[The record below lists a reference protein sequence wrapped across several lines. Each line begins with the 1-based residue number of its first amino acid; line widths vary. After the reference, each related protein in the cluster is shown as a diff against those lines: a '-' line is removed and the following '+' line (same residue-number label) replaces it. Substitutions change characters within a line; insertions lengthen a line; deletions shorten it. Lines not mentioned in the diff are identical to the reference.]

1 MSEITTGKANLE
13 IFGETLL
20 EEGKKNSNLIVV
32 TSDSRGSGKI
42 VPFGK
47 ELPDQIIEVG
57 IAEQNLV
64 GVCSGLAAGGK
75 IVFGVSP
82 ASFLTA
88 RSLEQI
94 KNDVAYSDQPVTLVG
109 ISAGISYGQLGS
121 THHSLH
127 DYAVLRTINNLTIV
141 SPADNFEASEVIRR
155 AVTFNKPLYIRYGK
169 KPMINLHKKGSNFE
183 IGKASIICEGNDIT
197 IIGTGET
204 VQRAFLASRILKED
218 GVNAEVISMHTIKP
232 FDEDALMKSIKKT
245 NCLISVEE
253 HSIYGGLGERC
264 ASLIS
269 QAGYNTKFK
278 ILGIPDEY
286 MINGSQAD
294 VLDHYDMSPK
304 KFLTYLN
311 LYSTN
316 ELYHC

>member
-232 FDEDALMKSIKKT
+232 FDEDALTKSIKKT

-294 VLDHYDMSPK
+294 VLDHYDMSPEK
-304 KFLTYLN
+304 ISDISKSLLN
-311 LYSTN
+311 Q
-316 ELYHC
+316 

>member
-155 AVTFNKPLYIRYGK
+155 AVSFNKPLYIRYGK

-294 VLDHYDMSPK
+294 VLDHYDMSPEK
-304 KFLTYLN
+304 ISEISKSLLN
-311 LYSTN
+311 Q
-316 ELYHC
+316 

>member
-141 SPADNFEASEVIRR
+141 SPADNFEASEVIRK
-155 AVTFNKPLYIRYGK
+155 AVSFNKPLYIRYGK

-294 VLDHYDMSPK
+294 VLNHYDMSPEK
-304 KFLTYLN
+304 ISDISKSLLN
-311 LYSTN
+311 Q
-316 ELYHC
+316 

>member
-155 AVTFNKPLYIRYGK
+155 AVSFNKPLYIRYGK
-169 KPMINLHKKGSNFE
+169 KPMINLHKNGSNFE
-183 IGKASIICEGNDIT
+183 IGKASIICEGSDIT

-253 HSIYGGLGERC
+253 HSIYGGLGECC

-294 VLDHYDMSPK
+294 VLDYYDMSPEK
-304 KFLTYLN
+304 ISDISKSLLN
-311 LYSTN
+311 Q
-316 ELYHC
+316 

>member
-141 SPADNFEASEVIRR
+141 SPADNFEASEVIRK
-155 AVTFNKPLYIRYGK
+155 AISFNKPLYIRYGK

-294 VLDHYDMSPK
+294 VLDHYDMSPEK
-304 KFLTYLN
+304 ISEISKSLLN
-311 LYSTN
+311 Q
-316 ELYHC
+316 

>member
-294 VLDHYDMSPK
+294 VLDHYDMSPEK
-304 KFLTYLN
+304 ISEISKSLLN
-311 LYSTN
+311 Q
-316 ELYHC
+316 

>member
-155 AVTFNKPLYIRYGK
+155 AVSFNKPLYIRYGK

-218 GVNAEVISMHTIKP
+218 GINAEVISMHTIKP

-294 VLDHYDMSPK
+294 VLDHYDMSPEK
-304 KFLTYLN
+304 ISDISKSLLN
-311 LYSTN
+311 Q
-316 ELYHC
+316 

>member
-155 AVTFNKPLYIRYGK
+155 AVSFNKPLYIRYGK

-183 IGKASIICEGNDIT
+183 IGKASIICEGSDIT

-304 KFLTYLN
+304 KISDISKSLLN
-311 LYSTN
+311 Q
-316 ELYHC
+316 

>member
-20 EEGKKNSNLIVV
+20 EEGRKNSNLIVV

-155 AVTFNKPLYIRYGK
+155 AVNFNKPLYIRYGK

-183 IGKASIICEGNDIT
+183 IGKASIICEGSDIT

-294 VLDHYDMSPK
+294 VLDHYDMSPEK
-304 KFLTYLN
+304 ISDISKSLLN
-311 LYSTN
+311 Q
-316 ELYHC
+316 

>member
-155 AVTFNKPLYIRYGK
+155 AVSFNKPLYIRYGK

-183 IGKASIICEGNDIT
+183 IGKASIICEGSDIT

-204 VQRAFLASRILKED
+204 VQRAFLASRLLKED

-294 VLDHYDMSPK
+294 VLDHYDMSPEK
-304 KFLTYLN
+304 ISEISKSLLN
-311 LYSTN
+311 Q
-316 ELYHC
+316 

>member
-141 SPADNFEASEVIRR
+141 SPADNFEASEVIRK
-155 AVTFNKPLYIRYGK
+155 AVSFNKPLYIRYGK

-183 IGKASIICEGNDIT
+183 IGKASIVCEGNHIT

-204 VQRAFLASRILKED
+204 VQIAFLASRILKED

-294 VLDHYDMSPK
+294 VLDHYDMSPEK
-304 KFLTYLN
+304 ISEISKSLLN
-311 LYSTN
+311 Q
-316 ELYHC
+316 

>member
-20 EEGKKNSNLIVV
+20 EEGKKNSNLIVA

-141 SPADNFEASEVIRR
+141 SPADNFEASEIIRR
-155 AVTFNKPLYIRYGK
+155 AVSFNKPLYIRYGK

-183 IGKASIICEGNDIT
+183 IGKASIICEGSDIT

-294 VLDHYDMSPK
+294 VLDHYDMSPEK
-304 KFLTYLN
+304 ISDISKSLLN
-311 LYSTN
+311 Q
-316 ELYHC
+316 

>member
-1 MSEITTGKANLE
+1 MSEINTGKANLE

-294 VLDHYDMSPK
+294 VLNHYDMSPEK
-304 KFLTYLN
+304 ISDISKSLLN
-311 LYSTN
+311 Q
-316 ELYHC
+316 

>member
-141 SPADNFEASEVIRR
+141 SPADNFEASEVIRK
-155 AVTFNKPLYIRYGK
+155 AVSFNKPLYIRYGK

-253 HSIYGGLGERC
+253 HSIYGGLGECC

-304 KFLTYLN
+304 KISDISKSLLN
-311 LYSTN
+311 Q
-316 ELYHC
+316 

>member
-141 SPADNFEASEVIRR
+141 SPADNFEASEVIRK
-155 AVTFNKPLYIRYGK
+155 AISFNKPLYIRYGK

-294 VLDHYDMSPK
+294 VLDHYDMSPEK
-304 KFLTYLN
+304 ISDISKSLLN
-311 LYSTN
+311 Q
-316 ELYHC
+316 

>member
-183 IGKASIICEGNDIT
+183 IGKASIICEGSDIT

-294 VLDHYDMSPK
+294 VLDYYDMSPEK
-304 KFLTYLN
+304 ISDISKSLLN
-311 LYSTN
+311 Q
-316 ELYHC
+316 

>member
-155 AVTFNKPLYIRYGK
+155 AVSFNKPLYIRYGK

-253 HSIYGGLGERC
+253 HSIYGGLGECC
-264 ASLIS
+264 ASLFS

-294 VLDHYDMSPK
+294 VLDHYDMSPEK
-304 KFLTYLN
+304 ISDISKSLLN
-311 LYSTN
+311 Q
-316 ELYHC
+316 

>member
-155 AVTFNKPLYIRYGK
+155 AVNFNKPLYIRYGK

-183 IGKASIICEGNDIT
+183 IGKASIVCEGNDIT

-294 VLDHYDMSPK
+294 VLDYYDMSPEK
-304 KFLTYLN
+304 ISDISKFLLN
-311 LYSTN
+311 Q
-316 ELYHC
+316 

>member
-155 AVTFNKPLYIRYGK
+155 AVSFNKPLYIRYGK

-218 GVNAEVISMHTIKP
+218 GINAEVISMHTIKP
-232 FDEDALMKSIKKT
+232 FDEYALMKSIKKT

-294 VLDHYDMSPK
+294 VLNHYDMSPEK
-304 KFLTYLN
+304 ISEISKSLLN
-311 LYSTN
+311 Q
-316 ELYHC
+316 

>member
-155 AVTFNKPLYIRYGK
+155 AVSFNKPLYIRYGK

-294 VLDHYDMSPK
+294 VLDHYDMSPEK
-304 KFLTYLN
+304 ISDISKSLLN
-311 LYSTN
+311 Q
-316 ELYHC
+316 

>member
-155 AVTFNKPLYIRYGK
+155 AVNFNKPLYIRYGK

-294 VLDHYDMSPK
+294 VLDYYDMSPEK
-304 KFLTYLN
+304 ISDISKSLLN
-311 LYSTN
+311 Q
-316 ELYHC
+316 

>member
-294 VLDHYDMSPK
+294 VLDHYDMSPEK
-304 KFLTYLN
+304 ISDISKSLLN
-311 LYSTN
+311 Q
-316 ELYHC
+316 